1 MEWRRLARESKDGRG
16 LCQMRSPPFFIDHLD
31 VKLGMATEQE
41 KDEDSAN
48 L

>member
-1 MEWRRLARESKDGRG
+1 VSDA
-16 LCQMRSPPFFIDHLD
+16 QPPFFIDHLD